1 MLYVIQNLGSQS
13 LRDSELQFLGV
24 PVSRKQS
31 GEQLRK
37 SLDEDLCLELLTHMN
52 KYIQNIHRCVLACM
66 RAHTCTH
73 SSSQ

>member
-37 SLDEDLCLELLTHMN
+37 SLDEDLCLELLTHMCARM
-52 KYIQNIHRCVLACM
+52 HA
-66 RAHTCTH
+66 RAHMHTLQQSVREHAC
-73 SSSQ
+73 QMY